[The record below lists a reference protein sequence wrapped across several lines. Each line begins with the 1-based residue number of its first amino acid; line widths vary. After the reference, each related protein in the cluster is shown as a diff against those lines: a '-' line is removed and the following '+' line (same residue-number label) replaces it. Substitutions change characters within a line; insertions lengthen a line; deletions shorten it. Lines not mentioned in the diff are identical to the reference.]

1 MHEIED
7 IADALNHLYDASFG
21 GKTFGRYILTLEQM
35 RTLSGRDTLTTAT
48 EDKIIKMAANKHQL
62 HVARI
67 GKGKDRVFCVIK
79 QAKMVGWR
87 PASRVAVNKA
97 VSANCVSH
105 LA

>member
-1 MHEIED
+1 
-7 IADALNHLYDASFG
+7 
-21 GKTFGRYILTLEQM
+21 
-35 RTLSGRDTLTTAT
+35 
-48 EDKIIKMAANKHQL
+48 MAANKHQL

-97 VSANCVSH
+97 VSANCVGH